1 MFKGVPVQK
10 ISLLDLAK
18 QVSGREDVKGV
29 SFMKD
34 GNVEFTEYFY
44 GESSDL
50 LPSVSF
56 SLSDVISDGSDF
68 SYADQD
74 FIDSITVKKFPGLV

>member
-1 MFKGVPVQK
+1 MKGVPVQK
-10 ISLLDLAK
+10 ISLFDLAK
-18 QVSGREDVKGV
+18 HVSGREDVESV
-29 SFMKD
+29 SFIKD
-34 GNVEFTEYFY
+34 GKVQFTEYFY

-68 SYADQD
+68 SYANQD
-74 FIDSITVKKFPGLV
+74 FIDSITIKKFPD

>member
-1 MFKGVPVQK
+1 MKGVPVQK
-10 ISLLDLAK
+10 ISLFDLAK
-18 QVSGREDVKGV
+18 QVSGREDVESV
-29 SFMKD
+29 SFIKD
-34 GNVEFTEYFY
+34 GKVQFTEYFY

-68 SYADQD
+68 SYANQD
-74 FIDSITVKKFPGLV
+74 FIDSITIKKFPD